1 MNISESNFRK
11 IILLSVG
18 LIFLSI
24 LLDVVVSAFVDYGH
38 IESELN
44 LGIIDKIPLWGLL
57 AVGLLLFAAFA
68 AYIASLVLLYRF
80 ASIGRDLYTGSF
92 IVLCILVMFSGDAIQ
107 YSILSPLDYFAS
119 FVDIF
124 IMYLIYFTP
133 LKERFK

>member
-1 MNISESNFRK
+1 MI
-11 IILLSVG
+11 
-18 LIFLSI
+18 LSI

-38 IESELN
+38 IESELS

-92 IVLCILVMFSGDAIQ
+92 IVLCIFVMFSGDAIQ
-107 YSILSPLDYFAS
+107 YSILSPLDYFVS